1 MPPEPLRLV
10 EKGSLGTCW
19 YGKYHY
25 VEPWAGCSHGCHY
38 CYARWRSP
46 VTGKLQELGT
56 TYDNPVPLF
65 PAGELPGRIA
75 DEVRRQDVSIVK
87 LCRYTDILN
96 PAFVQNGLAWE
107 VLSALARSSVRRIIV
122 TTKGLPD
129 DRLLALMRAHK
140 EKFSYN
146 AAARPAADFA
156 LEPRLPPL
164 ADRLAAAAVLR
175 RAGVQT
181 TIHLDP
187 MVAGI
192 DDEGVALRPFLDDL
206 RRRGLLRVMFSYL
219 LLSGPMLARLRE
231 KLPPRLLDRITAAYD
246 LDHLDRYLPR
256 DEETAYYSTRPELKR
271 ASVNKVAGAL
281 RELGFDFVLC
291 SLKSTPGPE
300 RGDYRDAKP
309 CDGTFYA

>member
-1 MPPEPLRLV
+1 MPEPLRLV

-25 VEPWAGCSHGCHY
+25 VEPWVGCSHGCQY
-38 CYARWRSP
+38 CYARLRTP
-46 VTGKLQELGT
+46 VIDKLRELET
-56 TYDNPVPLF
+56 VYENPRPLF
-65 PAGELPGRIA
+65 PAQELPLRIA
-75 DEVRRQDVSIVK
+75 NAVRREGVQIVK
-87 LCRYTDILN
+87 LCRYTDIMN
-96 PAFVQNGLAWE
+96 PAFVQSGLTYE
-107 VLSALARSSVRRIIV
+107 ILSALAKSPVRRIIV

-129 DRLLALMRAHK
+129 DRLLALMREYKA
-140 EKFSYN
+140 KFSYN
-146 AAARPAADFA
+146 AAARPATDFA
-156 LEPRLPPL
+156 LEPHLPPL

-175 RAGVQT
+175 RGGVQT

-187 MVAGI
+187 LMAGI
-192 DDEGVALRPFLDDL
+192 DDEMVKLRPFLDDL

-219 LLSGPMLARLRE
+219 LLSDPILKRLRE
-231 KLPPRLLDRITAAYD
+231 KLPPRLLDRIVAAYD
-246 LDHLDRYLPR
+246 LTRLDRYLPR

-281 RELGFDFVLC
+281 RELGFEFVLC

-300 RGDYRDAKP
+300 RGQYRDAKP